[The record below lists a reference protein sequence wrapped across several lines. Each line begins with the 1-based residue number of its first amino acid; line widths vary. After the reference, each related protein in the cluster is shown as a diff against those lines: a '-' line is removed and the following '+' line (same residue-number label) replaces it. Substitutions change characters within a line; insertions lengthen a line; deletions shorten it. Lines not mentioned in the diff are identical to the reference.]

1 MTGPN
6 LAYAAAWYAS
16 QGVPVF
22 PLRDG
27 RKDPRTPQGFKD
39 ATTDAATVA
48 AWWERWPSANIGA
61 PAGVLFD
68 VIDLD
73 GPEAAAAVDALYPEG
88 WPTTIAQTRTPRP
101 GGRHLFI
108 PVMGAP
114 SKANLRPHLDT
125 RGAGGYVVL
134 PPSVTLAELDPDGT
148 TKTHA
153 GAYAWEG
160 EPPTFG
166 PPDVATLTACRP
178 WRRVWDTPAPTVA
191 PNLPRTPRMPS
202 AGTTPYGARVLDAE
216 AATVAATMVGG
227 RNEALNRAAFKVGQ
241 LVPHEVNEGDARA
254 ALLDAARACGLPDS
268 EAHTAIGSGLPNG
281 MDNPR
286 HPAERGRPAPLARL
300 VERQVTTKLSPEPER
315 IDPVTGEVLEDA
327 TEPQLDRKRSPAAV
341 LADLAHARDWGDT
354 NLRSHQRIA
363 ARFATYARGKVMFVH
378 GAGWHRWDG
387 TRWAPDAN
395 NAFTTRLLTEL
406 LTLSWSEAIAD
417 KDLQSDV
424 RASMTAMGSRGV
436 LELAR
441 SHEGLFAEHVD
452 RDPWLLNCLNGTL
465 DLHTMELRPHDPE
478 DRITKVCGAA
488 YRPEATADTWKYLVE
503 SSLPDADVRG
513 FLQRWAGVALVGRVI
528 EHVLVI
534 LTGEGR
540 NGKGMIA
547 HTIGK
552 ALGNADGYAITG
564 AASMLVAGRY
574 GDKPS
579 AGELAAQYRLRGAR
593 WVVLSEIQRGAR
605 MDEAT
610 MKMLTGGD
618 KIQAKRMGL
627 DPVDFAPSH
636 SLTMLANDLPVVD
649 PDAKAVWD
657 RLRVVPFTVDFSGRE
672 DKTLDERLE
681 SELEGVLAWCVA
693 GLRDYL
699 DRGRQ
704 LDEPDAVSAR
714 TDAYRDDNDALG
726 RFIAEEC
733 VEHRAA
739 HVSKADFAAAY
750 AEWAEREREPKFGA
764 KVMGAR
770 LNRRPGISEAR
781 TAGARSWQGIGLR
794 SRDDGPDDP
803 ENLQTAVTTGND
815 SCDRSSQSISRESI
829 VRNHREDLSQLSLT
843 PATPVDKTVAEA
855 TPCRLHR
862 DRPHPEACYT
872 CAEMAGQGWGE

>member
-1 MTGPN
+1 MTGPALDRVVEALHTHGSKVTTRNGETIAQCPAHEDGNPSLSVTDSNGMVLLHCFANCTFDDIITALN
-6 LAYAAAWYAS
+6 LTPDDLRDEPRAAPVTEWMPGNLEHVSTYDYTDANGNLVFQVLRGRDAAGGKQFLQRHPDSTNRSGWCWKLAACLGDRRHLPYRLPELVDGVRR
-16 QGVPVF
+16 GVPVWIAE
-22 PLRDG
+22 G
-27 RKDPRTPQGFKD
+27 EKD
-39 ATTDAATVA
+39 ADALRRLGVVATCNAGGAGKWRPEHAAWLKGAHVVIVRDMDEPGRQHQQVVARTLAGVAASVRLVEPAKGKDAYDHIAAGLTLEDFASVVTAPDAAPGEEA
-48 AWWERWPSANIGA
+48 RKARQEYGPSQDEKDTGKRS
-61 PAGVLFD
+61 
-68 VIDLD
+68 
-73 GPEAAAAVDALYPEG
+73 AAAV
-88 WPTTIAQTRTPRP
+88 
-101 GGRHLFI
+101 
-108 PVMGAP
+108 
-114 SKANLRPHLDT
+114 
-125 RGAGGYVVL
+125 
-134 PPSVTLAELDPDGT
+134 
-148 TKTHA
+148 
-153 GAYAWEG
+153 
-160 EPPTFG
+160 
-166 PPDVATLTACRP
+166 
-178 WRRVWDTPAPTVA
+178 
-191 PNLPRTPRMPS
+191 
-202 AGTTPYGARVLDAE
+202 
-216 AATVAATMVGG
+216 
-227 RNEALNRAAFKVGQ
+227 
-241 LVPHEVNEGDARA
+241 LV
-254 ALLDAARACGLPDS
+254 
-268 EAHTAIGSGLPNG
+268 
-281 MDNPR
+281 
-286 HPAERGRPAPLARL
+286 
-300 VERQVTTKLSPEPER
+300 
-315 IDPVTGEVLEDA
+315 
-327 TEPQLDRKRSPAAV
+327 
-341 LADLAHARDWGDT
+341 DLAHARDWGDT

-363 ARFATYARGKVMFVH
+363 ARFATYGRGKVMFVH

-406 LTLSWSEAIAD
+406 LTLSWSEAITD

-488 YRPEATADTWKYLVE
+488 YRPEATADTWNYLVE

-618 KIQAKRMGL
+618 KIQAKRMSL
-627 DPVDFAPSH
+627 DPVEFAPSH

-672 DKTLDERLE
+672 DKTLEERLE

-699 DRGRQ
+699 DRGRH

-733 VEHRAA
+733 IEHRAA

-764 KVMGAR
+764 KVIAARMGK
-770 LNRRPGISEAR
+770 RPGITERRADSR
-781 TAGARSWQGIGLR
+781 TREWAGIGLR
-794 SRDDGPDDP
+794 HEDP
-803 ENLQTAVTTGND
+803 ESSPEPTPESEIALTRESVTCVT
-815 SCDRSSQSISRESI
+815 SSQSIPRKTI
-829 VRNHREDLSQLSLT
+829 VGNHREHLTQVTQPT
-843 PATPVDKTVAEA
+843 PATPVDQTVAEA

-862 DRPHPEACYT
+862 DRPHPDACFT
-872 CAEMAGQGWGE
+872 CAELAGQGWDA